1 MHLLDVVE
9 MKLFEEVKLFILFVL
24 CFMTL
29 LVKGL
34 RYYRPH
40 RAKKKQNIKK
50 RQYCNKFNKDF
61 KNGPPQKRKKKVT
74 GQQRQ
79 PKVEV
84 PGGSPSSNLLMDGG
98 RSVLRC

>member
-1 MHLLDVVE
+1 M
-9 MKLFEEVKLFILFVL
+9 VKISSSSAGMQVGSLIGELGLHVPPGPKHQS
-24 CFMTL
+24 
-29 LVKGL
+29 VKQ
-34 RYYRPH
+34 
-40 RAKKKQNIKK
+40 KQN
-50 RQYCNKFNKDF
+50 CNKFNKDF

>member
-1 MHLLDVVE
+1 MCLAA
-9 MKLFEEVKLFILFVL
+9 KIPNVKQKQ
-24 CFMTL
+24 C
-29 LVKGL
+29 
-34 RYYRPH
+34 YY
-40 RAKKKQNIKK
+40 
-50 RQYCNKFNKDF
+50 KFNKDF

>member
-1 MHLLDVVE
+1 MHVLDVVE

-40 RAKKKQNIKK
+40 RAKKKTKHKK
-50 RQYCNKFNKDF
+50 
-61 KNGPPQKRKKKVT
+61 
-74 GQQRQ
+74 
-79 PKVEV
+79 EAI
-84 PGGSPSSNLLMDGG
+84 L
-98 RSVLRC
+98 